1 MEHMKKIIILLIS
14 LIALSCSKNDDDFIG
29 SIETDINF
37 MPVEIYNNSN
47 ISENPGLKL
56 KLITREEFPCY
67 NYSLITTQSIE
78 DNELIIRLEKI
89 SVPTICLTAI
99 GPATSYIDLPEKI
112 NKITFINGNT
122 IDQYSITINQ
132 EKISINIIDNNFTHL
147 LFNQTFRYPHNSF
160 AYVSGTNTDNTE
172 IYEQFLEVLKE
183 NPNLTE
189 FDFEREGRIPYPTTS
204 DGHWVN
210 HPSKYFQYTDY
221 KEFENLKSILKN
233 FSRENIEEN
242 SGVSISIYGWDNISY
257 HSWLSN

>member
-1 MEHMKKIIILLIS
+1 MEHLKKIIVLLIS
-14 LIALSCSKNDDDFIG
+14 LIALSCSKNDDDNIG

-56 KLITREEFPCY
+56 KLITRKEFPCD
-67 NYSLITTQSIE
+67 NYSIITTQSIE
-78 DNELIIRLEKI
+78 GNELIIRFEEI
-89 SVPTICLTAI
+89 SVPTTCLTAI
-99 GPATSYIDLPEKI
+99 GPAISYIDLPEKI
-112 NKITFINGNT
+112 NEITFINGNT
-122 IDQYSITINQ
+122 IDKYSISINE
-132 EKISINIIDNNFTHL
+132 EKILINIIDNNFTHL

-172 IYEQFLEVLKE
+172 IYDQFLEVLKE
-183 NPNLTE
+183 NPNFTE
-189 FDFEREGRIPYPTTS
+189 FDFEGEGRIPYPTSS

-210 HPSKYFQYTDY
+210 QPSKYFKYTDY
-221 KEFENLKSILKN
+221 EEFENLKSILEN